1 MNSVSE
7 KENDGLTLDDLKVG
21 QTFTSG
27 THELNEAQIVAF
39 ASSFDPQP
47 FHTDPVAAE
56 NTFFKGLAAS
66 GWHTASISMKLLVS
80 SANILGG
87 LIGAGA
93 EITWPRPTRATDI
106 LQVETEIVEIKE
118 SRSRPD
124 RGIVTIR
131 SVTRNQDRETLQ
143 IMISR
148 LVVPKRKQV

>member
-1 MNSVSE
+1 MNSVGE
-7 KENDGLTLDDLKVG
+7 KENNGLTLDDLNVG
-21 QTFTSG
+21 QIFLSG
-27 THELNEAQIVAF
+27 THELDEAQIVAF

-47 FHTDPVAAE
+47 FHTDPIAAE

-66 GWHTASISMKLLVS
+66 GWHTAAVTMKLLVS
-80 SANILGG
+80 SADIFGG

-93 EITWPRPTRATDI
+93 EVTWLRPTRANDI
-106 LQVETEIVEIKE
+106 LQVETEIIEIKE

-131 SVTRNQDRETLQ
+131 STTRNQEKDTLQ

-148 LVVPKRKQV
+148 LVVPRRK

>member
-1 MNSVSE
+1 MSFVSE

-21 QTFTSG
+21 QIFRSG
-27 THELNEAQIVAF
+27 THQLDEAQIIAF

-47 FHTDPVAAE
+47 FHTNPVAAE

-66 GWHTASISMKLLVS
+66 GWHTAAITMKLLVS
-80 SANILGG
+80 SANIFGG

-93 EITWPRPTRATDI
+93 EVAWPRATRANDV
-106 LQVETEIVEIKE
+106 LQVETEIIEIKE

-131 SVTRNQDRETLQ
+131 STTRNQDNHTLQ

-148 LVVPKRKQV
+148 LVVPRRT

>member
-1 MNSVSE
+1 MNSVGE
-7 KENDGLTLDDLKVG
+7 KENNGLTLDDLNVG
-21 QTFTSG
+21 QIFLSG
-27 THELNEAQIVAF
+27 THELDEAQIVAF

-47 FHTDPVAAE
+47 FHTDPIAAE

-66 GWHTASISMKLLVS
+66 GWHTAAVTMKLLVS
-80 SANILGG
+80 SADIFGG

-93 EITWPRPTRATDI
+93 EVTCLRPTRANDI
-106 LQVETEIVEIKE
+106 LQVETEIIEIKE

-131 SVTRNQDRETLQ
+131 STTRNQEKDTLQ

-148 LVVPKRKQV
+148 LVVPRRK

>member
-1 MNSVSE
+1 MNSVGE
-7 KENDGLTLDDLKVG
+7 KENNGLTLDDLKVG
-21 QTFTSG
+21 QVFLSG
-27 THELNEAQIVAF
+27 THELDEAQIVAF

-47 FHTDPVAAE
+47 FHTDPIAAE

-66 GWHTASISMKLLVS
+66 GWHTAAITMKLLVS
-80 SANILGG
+80 SANIFGG

-93 EITWPRPTRATDI
+93 EVTWPRPTRAKDV
-106 LQVETEIVEIKE
+106 LQVETEIIEIKE

-131 SVTRNQDRETLQ
+131 STTRNQERETLQ

-148 LVVPKRKQV
+148 LVVPKRK